1 MLSAFLVGWTFL
13 LWGKIIDKIFKRIP
27 IYLSLLVI
35 LMLCLAI
42 LTGCQSIDK
51 SESYFDKSEIEYSRF
66 EYDVANNQ
74 TKVIWATTLS
84 NNTIYNFNGFSVTF
98 RLYNN
103 STLIK
108 TETYHYSRG
117 VNHGKEYTGTFNFN
131 DNGQID
137 SIECVSWTV
146 DYDSFWDTYKIWFIV
161 TIAIAVIASLIYIII
176 MIIEDLELYDVG
188 DFLSDTWT
196 IFFMLIIPFGGTIWG
211 FITANWVSVLIVLG
225 GIIAF
230 VLILLLAHL
239 IKFIIECIV
248 DNVTFG
254 GGRYISNK
262 NGEDYFDTNVEEVSD
277 YIDD

>member
-1 MLSAFLVGWTFL
+1 M
-13 LWGKIIDKIFKRIP
+13 DKIFKRIP

-66 EYDVANNQ
+66 EYDAANNQ

-117 VNHGKEYTGTFNFN
+117 VNHGKEYT
-131 DNGQID
+131 
-137 SIECVSWTV
+137 
-146 DYDSFWDTYKIWFIV
+146 
-161 TIAIAVIASLIYIII
+161 
-176 MIIEDLELYDVG
+176 
-188 DFLSDTWT
+188 
-196 IFFMLIIPFGGTIWG
+196 
-211 FITANWVSVLIVLG
+211 
-225 GIIAF
+225 
-230 VLILLLAHL
+230 
-239 IKFIIECIV
+239 
-248 DNVTFG
+248 
-254 GGRYISNK
+254 
-262 NGEDYFDTNVEEVSD
+262 
-277 YIDD
+277 